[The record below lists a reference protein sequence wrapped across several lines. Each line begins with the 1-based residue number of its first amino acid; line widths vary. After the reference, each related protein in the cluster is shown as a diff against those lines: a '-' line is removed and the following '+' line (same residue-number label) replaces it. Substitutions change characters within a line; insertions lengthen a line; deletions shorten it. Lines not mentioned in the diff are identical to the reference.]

1 MLTVVYVY
9 VLSDTSNFILLKMVL
24 RDATV
29 NINSTLTE
37 LTDSELQGEIQIN
50 TRAVRRSSAGDYQSA
65 KRIRLNDCKNSPPVF
80 AENPVR
86 LNETDANLIKI
97 LPLDFRWPGWFWPG
111 LSRRQPA
118 GWGWRELK
126 LSPLLLVNQISGKLS
141 PRYTIFINNFV
152 NFKDLEMEKT
162 QCGMKPSF
170 WWK

>member
-80 AENPVR
+80 AEIPVR
-86 LNETDANLIKI
+86 LHANLIKI
-97 LPLDFRWPGWFWPG
+97 LPPDPAARWTGWVCPC
-111 LSRRQPA
+111 LSRHQPA
-118 GWGWRELK
+118 GSQLRVEGGL
-126 LSPLLLVNQISGKLS
+126 ISGCQS
-141 PRYTIFINNFV
+141 DIRQNV
-152 NFKDLEMEKT
+152 
-162 QCGMKPSF
+162 PSLQNIY
-170 WWK
+170 K